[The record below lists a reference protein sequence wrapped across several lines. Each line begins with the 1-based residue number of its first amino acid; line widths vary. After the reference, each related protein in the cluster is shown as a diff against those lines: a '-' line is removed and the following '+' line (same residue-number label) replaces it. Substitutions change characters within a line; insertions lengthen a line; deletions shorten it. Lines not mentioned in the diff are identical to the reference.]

1 MESSLRQQALQFYWI
16 NRSLEAL
23 IKQLK
28 RMTNKLIILTFL
40 LFGFHSCQIAQKGEL
55 FTIYLVRH
63 SEKDLSSKNESDPH
77 LTKCGKQRSESL
89 SAFLEDVNLD
99 AVYSTDYNRTI
110 NTALPTA
117 NSKELKIENYNPR
130 DLVGFS
136 KLLLN
141 SKKDVLVVGHSNT
154 TGVLAGILAGEE
166 IGEMDLDIYD
176 RIYQVV
182 VSNKNGRLHLFH
194 SPFEC
199 EE

>member
-1 MESSLRQQALQFYWI
+1 M
-16 NRSLEAL
+16 
-23 IKQLK
+23 
-28 RMTNKLIILTFL
+28 
-40 LFGFHSCQIAQKGEL
+40 FGFQSCQIAQNSKL

-63 SEKDLSSKNESDPH
+63 SEKVLESNNEADPP

-89 SAFLEDVNLD
+89 MDFLEDVKLD
-99 AVYSTDYNRTI
+99 AIYSTDYNRTV

-117 NSKELKIENYNPR
+117 NSKGLKIQKYNPR
-130 DLVGFS
+130 DLVEFS
-136 KLLLN
+136 KSLLD

-154 TGVLAGILAGEE
+154 TGVLAGLLVGEE
-166 IGEMDLDIYD
+166 IGEIDLDIYD

>member
-1 MESSLRQQALQFYWI
+1 
-16 NRSLEAL
+16 
-23 IKQLK
+23 
-28 RMTNKLIILTFL
+28 MTRKLITL
-40 LFGFHSCQIAQKGEL
+40 LALVLGFQSCQIAQKGEL

-63 SEKDLSSKNESDPH
+63 SEKDLTSENEADPP

-99 AVYSTDYNRTI
+99 AIYSTDYNRTI

-130 DLVGFS
+130 DLVEFS
-136 KLLLN
+136 KSLLN
-141 SKKDVLVVGHSNT
+141 YKKDVLVVGHSNT
-154 TGVLAGILAGEE
+154 TGVLAGLLVGEE
-166 IGEMDLDIYD
+166 IGEIDLDIYD

-182 VSNKNGRLHLFH
+182 ISNKNGRLHLFH
-194 SPFEC
+194 SPFQC

>member
-1 MESSLRQQALQFYWI
+1 
-16 NRSLEAL
+16 
-23 IKQLK
+23 
-28 RMTNKLIILTFL
+28 MTRKLITL
-40 LFGFHSCQIAQKGEL
+40 LALVLGFQSCQIAQKGEL

-63 SEKDLSSKNESDPH
+63 SEKDLTSENEADPP

-99 AVYSTDYNRTI
+99 AIYSTDYNRTI

-130 DLVGFS
+130 DLVEFS
-136 KLLLN
+136 KSLLN
-141 SKKDVLVVGHSNT
+141 YKKDVLVVGHSNT
-154 TGVLAGILAGEE
+154 TGVLAGLLVGEE
-166 IGEMDLDIYD
+166 IGEIDLDIYD

-182 VSNKNGRLHLFH
+182 INNKNGRLHLFH

-199 EE
+199 KE

>member
-1 MESSLRQQALQFYWI
+1 
-16 NRSLEAL
+16 
-23 IKQLK
+23 
-28 RMTNKLIILTFL
+28 MTRKLITL
-40 LFGFHSCQIAQKGEL
+40 LALVLGFQSCQIAQKGEL

-63 SEKDLSSKNESDPH
+63 SEKDLTSENEADPP

-89 SAFLEDVNLD
+89 STFLEDVNLD
-99 AVYSTDYNRTI
+99 AIYSTDYNRTI
-110 NTALPTA
+110 NTARPTA

-130 DLVGFS
+130 DLVEFS
-136 KLLLN
+136 KSLLN

-154 TGVLAGILAGEE
+154 TGVLAGLLVGEE
-166 IGEMDLDIYD
+166 IGEIDLDIYD